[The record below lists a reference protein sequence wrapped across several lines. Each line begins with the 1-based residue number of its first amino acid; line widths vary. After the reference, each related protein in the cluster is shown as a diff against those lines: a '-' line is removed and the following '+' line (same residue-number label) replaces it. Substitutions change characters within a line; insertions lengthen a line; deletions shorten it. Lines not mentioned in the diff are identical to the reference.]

1 MVFGE
6 GRWESYLDC
15 QVQATLFLGVRVQ
28 EAVFASRS
36 SYKNRLYSSYNLHII

>member
-6 GRWESYLDC
+6 GRGESYLDC

-36 SYKNRLYSSYNLHII
+36 SYKIGCIHLIIYI